1 MKQFSTFL
9 MGCYFCLPGDK
20 TEIKTLEADP
30 ILASYELRN
39 FPRSH
44 QRLYTV
50 REEPQET
57 SECSELKLN
66 IDLSR

>member
-1 MKQFSTFL
+1 

-20 TEIKTLEADP
+20 SEIRTLEADP
-30 ILASYELRN
+30 ILATYEIRN
-39 FPRSH
+39 VAGTH

-66 IDLSR
+66 VDLSR